1 MSAWHGGLCRERE
14 EGEGGGGNQG
24 GLITRNMSHGMMD
37 CVGRERRGGTKGVLL
52 HEI

>member
-14 EGEGGGGNQG
+14 GGHKS
-24 GLITRNMSHGMMD
+24 LITRNMSAWHGGLCRD
-37 CVGRERRGGTKGVLL
+37 REGGIKVLL